1 MTLTPNFTVNLELRD
16 AIAYE
21 FFLSKIE
28 SVLEEADRTGD
39 GKEVENM
46 FLLAE
51 CAFHLGDIFVWA
63 REKHK
68 NIVIQKEAKEETK
81 GEAE

>member
-1 MTLTPNFTVNLELRD
+1 MTLTPEITVNLDLRD

-21 FFLSKIE
+21 FFLSRIE
-28 SVLEEADRTGD
+28 SVLEESDRIRD

-51 CAFHLGDIFVWA
+51 CAFHVGDIFIAV
-63 REKHK
+63 REKHENK
-68 NIVIQKEAKEETK
+68 IKFASDAETK
-81 GEAE
+81 GEVE

>member
-1 MTLTPNFTVNLELRD
+1 MTLTPHLTVNIELRD
-16 AIAYE
+16 AIAYD

-28 SVLEEADRTGD
+28 SVLEESDMNGD

-46 FLLAE
+46 LLLAE
-51 CAFHLGDIFVWA
+51 CAFHMGDIFVAA

-68 NIVIQKEAKEETK
+68 NLVAQEETTE
-81 GEAE
+81 EAE

>member
-1 MTLTPNFTVNLELRD
+1 MTLTPHLTVNIELRD
-16 AIAYE
+16 AIAYD

-28 SVLEEADRTGD
+28 SVLEESEMAGD

-51 CAFHLGDIFVWA
+51 CALHVGDIFVLA

-68 NIVIQKEAKEETK
+68 NLVIQEETTE
-81 GEAE
+81 EAE

>member
-1 MTLTPNFTVNLELRD
+1 MTLTPHLTVNLELRD
-16 AIAYE
+16 AIAYD
-21 FFLSKIE
+21 FFLSKID
-28 SVLEEADRTGD
+28 SVLEESDRTGD

-51 CAFHLGDIFVWA
+51 CAFHMGDVFVAA

-68 NIVIQKEAKEETK
+68 NLVAQEETTE
-81 GEAE
+81 EAE

>member
-1 MTLTPNFTVNLELRD
+1 MTLTPEVTVNLELRD

-21 FFLSKIE
+21 FFLNKID
-28 SVLEEADRTGD
+28 SVLEESELAKD

-46 FLLAE
+46 FLLAD
-51 CAFHLGDIFVWA
+51 CAFHVGDIFVAA

-68 NIVIQKEAKEETK
+68 NLVAKEETTE
-81 GEAE
+81 EAE